1 MITKISA
8 ACGYLILSLSCISCQ
23 QEKVSQEPQEDLS
36 DTTATV
42 VADTTEFTFNPE
54 NEWLGL
60 GVPQFGDLD
69 SMVARRRIRALVP
82 YTHLYYYIDGKERK
96 GVAFEI
102 LNLFEQSI
110 NKQLRLKPHMV
121 QIIFIPV
128 NHTQVIPL
136 LRDGYADLAYAG
148 MTITEERMEKVDFSM
163 PTITGLREIV
173 VGGPASP
180 KLHSLADLAG
190 QELYVH
196 EGSSYESAA
205 LKLSDSLK
213 MKGLPPIIIKHVDP
227 YLETEDMLEMVNS
240 GAIPFTATV
249 EDLAHLWSNVMDSL
263 VLFDQFPLASNVD
276 YGWVF
281 RKDSPKLK
289 KAADKFIAKNAKG
302 TLMGNMMY
310 EKYVKNVKLLPG
322 MYNKKT
328 MAQVKA
334 LNGIFQKY
342 ADEYHLDR
350 LLLIAQGYQESQLNQ
365 KLTSHAGA
373 VGIMQVKPS
382 TAAGSPIYI
391 KNINKVDNNVHA
403 GVKYMRHI
411 IDDYYGDPEIDTL
424 NRHLLA
430 LATYNA
436 GPGRLAQLRRMTKK
450 KGLDPNKWFNNVEII
465 AAREIGRE
473 TVQYVSNIYK
483 FYASYRALDYYV
495 SQRGSKPYR

>member
-1 MITKISA
+1 MINMIIVT
-8 ACGYLILSLSCISCQ
+8 CTLVILSLGSVSCS
-23 QEKVSQEPQEDLS
+23 QEKENQVQLEELS
-36 DTTATV
+36 DTSAVV

-69 SMVARRRIRALVP
+69 SIVARRRVRALVP
-82 YTHLYYYIDGKERK
+82 YTHLYYYIDGMKRK
-96 GVAFEI
+96 GVAFEV
-102 LNLFEQSI
+102 LNLFEQSL

-128 NHTQVIPL
+128 SRTQVIPL

-148 MTITEERMEKVDFSM
+148 MTITEERKEKVDFSM

-213 MKGLPPIIIKHVDP
+213 MRGLPPIIIRHVDP

-240 GAIPFTATV
+240 GFIPFTATV
-249 EDLAHLWSNVMDSL
+249 EDIARLWSNVMDSL
-263 VLFDQFPLASNVD
+263 VLFDQFPLATDVD

-289 KAADKFIAKNAKG
+289 KAADRFIVKNAKG
-302 TLMGNMMY
+302 TMMGNMMY
-310 EKYVKNVKLLPG
+310 QKYAQNVKLLG
-322 MYNKKT
+322 HVQQKT
-328 MAQVKA
+328 VAQVKA
-334 LNGIFQKY
+334 LNKTFQKY
-342 ADEYHLDR
+342 ADKYHLDR
-350 LLLIAQGYQESQLNQ
+350 MLLIAQGYQESQLNQ
-365 KLTSHAGA
+365 KLKSHAGA

-391 KNINKVDNNVHA
+391 KNINNVDNNVHA

-411 IDDYYGDPEIDTL
+411 IDDYYGDPAIDTL

-430 LATYNA
+430 LAAYNA
-436 GPGRLAQLRRMTKK
+436 GPGRLSQLRRMAKK
-450 KGLDPNKWFNNVEII
+450 KGLDPNRWFNNVEVI

-495 SQRGSKPYR
+495 SQRGSKPVR